1 MQFWMGV
8 VGPKGMPPAVVA
20 KLNAAM
26 RTAMLSPLVTKSL
39 QHLGAQPFLTS
50 PQEFSALQDRDIA
63 RYKPLI
69 RQIGLQAKN

>member
-1 MQFWMGV
+1 
-8 VGPKGMPPAVVA
+8 
-20 KLNAAM
+20 
-26 RTAMLSPLVTKSL
+26 MLSPLVTKSL